1 LAVHL
6 PVNSGPRR
14 QPSRADRGS
23 TMLELALILSLGVT
37 MLLGVTGV
45 GVRLGWTLAGTQL
58 TRDVGHLYGVDAM
71 DFSQPAAVSIAQTL
85 STNFSLTNTGNA
97 VLILSQIVQ
106 VYQADCTAAGLKTC
120 PNLNEPV
127 FVQRIVLGNPNL
139 RTSAYGTPPANY
151 LDANGNILVSNAYQ
165 QGSLIANGFAS
176 VMTLADGQTAY
187 LTEGY
192 FSMPQL
198 DLLDPITNEQGGFYV
213 RFVF

>member
-1 LAVHL
+1 
-6 PVNSGPRR
+6 
-14 QPSRADRGS
+14 
-23 TMLELALILSLGVT
+23 MLELALILSLGVT

-198 DLLDPITNEQGGFYV
+198 DLLDPIANENGGFYV

>member
-1 LAVHL
+1 
-6 PVNSGPRR
+6 
-14 QPSRADRGS
+14 
-23 TMLELALILSLGVT
+23 MLELALILSLGVT

-58 TRDVGHLYGVDAM
+58 TRDVGHIYGLGT
-71 DFSQPAAVSIAQTL
+71 DFSQPGAVSIAQTL

-97 VLILSQIVQ
+97 VLILSQIMQ
-106 VYQADCTAAGLKTC
+106 VYQADCTAAGLRTC

-127 FVQRIVLGNPNL
+127 FVQRIVLGNSSL
-139 RTSAYGTPPANY
+139 RGSAYGTPPATY
-151 LDANGNILVSNAYQ
+151 IDSGGNISLTNAYQ